1 MLYIKL
7 IILEIL
13 LSTYKLIYKN
23 INVRSVIII
32 QKYKN
37 NHDNYRYWN
46 SIKYKNNHDSYRYW
60 NSIRD
65 SEDFDAVAAAVAVAA
80 VAVAAGA
87 VS

>member
-37 NHDNYRYWN
+37 NHDNLLPLLKFNPGLR
-46 SIKYKNNHDSYRYW
+46 RL
-60 NSIRD
+60 
-65 SEDFDAVAAAVAVAA
+65 
-80 VAVAAGA
+80 
-87 VS
+87 